1 MEEVAGVYAETK
13 ILELGGP
20 ETSVRLSETRPA
32 RKPMTRM
39 KTIALIDA
47 RLEIPEVNREDKGA
61 FRLFIRAG
69 P

>member
-1 MEEVAGVYAETK
+1 
-13 ILELGGP
+13 
-20 ETSVRLSETRPA
+20 
-32 RKPMTRM
+32 MTRM